1 MNSATLVNV
10 KDLLEADGL
19 LTADHLNQLERAVC
33 SSQLTEVRQVVGE
46 LTRRYESGDR
56 SESLMARGGVGAYLL
71 ARQTTADKLLS
82 GVTRDG
88 IAMFIHGQCLTSL
101 NRAEDAANRFED
113 AGKAGFDPIGCALRR
128 AGAIRAFGKIDDAE
142 KLLRSVAASAWLWKT
157 STPLLTPAGV

>member
-1 MNSATLVNV
+1 MYLIFQLAGQSEIIYDGGGLLQRVFGTCQETNEVNSATLVNV

-101 NRAEDAANRFED
+101 NRA
-113 AGKAGFDPIGCALRR
+113 
-128 AGAIRAFGKIDDAE
+128 
-142 KLLRSVAASAWLWKT
+142 
-157 STPLLTPAGV
+157 